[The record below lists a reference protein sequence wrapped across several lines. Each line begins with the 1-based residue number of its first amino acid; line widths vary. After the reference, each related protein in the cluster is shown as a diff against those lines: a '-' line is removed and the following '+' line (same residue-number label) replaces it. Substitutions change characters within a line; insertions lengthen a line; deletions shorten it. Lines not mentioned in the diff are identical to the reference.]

1 MVEWVGVMKENLGFG
16 RMKVGDGKNKCLMEE
31 GEESI
36 VAIGME
42 KDFRMLITTG
52 ATLNELAGNKTWK
65 KRKSERNCVI
75 GGRRILQFNEK
86 TLCCEGYYFLLQV
99 HFVYFKSD

>member
-42 KDFRMLITTG
+42 KDFRRIVEMLVW
-52 ATLNELAGNKTWK
+52 LAVEFLKYGCN
-65 KRKSERNCVI
+65 NNGF
-75 GGRRILQFNEK
+75 GGYNDCGGHQ
-86 TLCCEGYYFLLQV
+86 
-99 HFVYFKSD
+99 